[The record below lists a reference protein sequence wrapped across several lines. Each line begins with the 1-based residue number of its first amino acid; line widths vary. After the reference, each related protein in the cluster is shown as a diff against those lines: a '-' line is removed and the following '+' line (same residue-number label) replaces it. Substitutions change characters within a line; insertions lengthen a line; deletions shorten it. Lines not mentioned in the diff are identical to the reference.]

1 MSHAATAG
9 ESRWPA
15 ALAVIVAIVLQ
26 LRLPEDLSVGPSFA
40 VPVIAVA
47 LLVPLIIANPRR
59 FTPASRDTR
68 TVSIALIAA
77 MNVGNV
83 SSLLLLL
90 RRLLNGSTVGGR
102 SLLLSAVGIWLTS
115 LVVFALW
122 FWEIDRGGPLARARS
137 ESSGPD
143 LLFPQMSDPSL
154 TVVPWTPRF
163 GDYLFVSLTNSTAF
177 SPTDALPLR
186 IRMKVLMGAQSLA
199 SLATIAILGARA
211 VNILK

>member
-26 LRLPEDLSVGPSFA
+26 LRLPENLSVGPSYA
-40 VPVIAVA
+40 VPVIAAA

-59 FTPASRDTR
+59 FTPTSRDTR

-90 RRLLNGSTVGGR
+90 RRLLNGSNVGGR
-102 SLLLSAVGIWLTS
+102 SLLLSAVGIWLTIRAGLGVAS
-115 LVVFALW
+115 F
-122 FWEIDRGGPLARARS
+122 RNGSQARTFKGARS
-137 ESSGPD
+137 WRKAGE
-143 LLFPQMSDPSL
+143 
-154 TVVPWTPRF
+154 
-163 GDYLFVSLTNSTAF
+163 
-177 SPTDALPLR
+177 
-186 IRMKVLMGAQSLA
+186 
-199 SLATIAILGARA
+199 
-211 VNILK
+211 